1 MGRRI
6 ASVRRWISANWLVL
20 VILVLTG
27 VLLVIARVTT
37 YIGLKMAF
45 LVALVV
51 SVGLLSVFNQE
62 RRRWIDEHRVY
73 ASIFLVSGFLLLVAV
88 VTSLLGLR
96 QSVIVASL
104 IGALIPGVY
113 YAFTEIIKRPS
124 VEIRSLRFADASIAP
139 MYVFPHIAR
148 PAIFLNVEI
157 ANTGHAT
164 AENCTIKLW
173 FEKDGEEE
181 SSYARWAI
189 PEAEERYNL
198 LPDETLSIHILKIF
212 LTKDFFLLKDP
223 DNDVIQ
229 ELNNALD
236 DADLDLSYL
245 ADRSI
250 TPQGNPSG
258 NIRID
263 TSWADDVEG
272 HTIAQVTTGDG
283 EKEGMLYNE
292 DIEKDDIT
300 EQICY
305 YYPIRKPPEQ
315 SESVRGGWVGN
326 EIEEGQ
332 YTVKLQPLAE
342 NYKKPRETLKIESS
356 ANNTL
361 QLTAEDIATKVVE
374 GEIDWQDQWTDK
386 GYTDFKERVINFLE
400 ELTQPPERTSE

>member
-1 MGRRI
+1 MRKNVV
-6 ASVRRWISANWLVL
+6 ALRRWISDNWLVL
-20 VILVLTG
+20 VILILAG
-27 VLLVIARVTT
+27 VLLVVAQVTT

-45 LVALVV
+45 LVGLVA
-51 SVGLLSVFNQE
+51 SVGLIGVFNRE
-62 RRRWIDEHRVY
+62 RRRWIDEHRIY
-73 ASIFLVSGFLLLVAV
+73 ASFFLVSGFLLLVAV
-88 VTSLLGLR
+88 VTSLLRLR
-96 QSVIVASL
+96 QSIIVASL

-157 ANTGHAT
+157 ENTGHAT

-173 FEKDGEEE
+173 FEKDGKEE

-189 PEAEERYNL
+189 PEAQERYNL
-198 LPDETLSIHILKIF
+198 LPGETLSIHILKIF

-229 ELNNALD
+229 ELGSALD

-263 TSWADDVEG
+263 TSWGDDVEG
-272 HTIAQVTTGDG
+272 HTIAQVTAGDG
-283 EKEGMLYNE
+283 EKEGKLYSE
-292 DIEKDDIT
+292 DIEKDDIN

-326 EIEEGQ
+326 EIEDGR

-342 NYKKPRETLKIESS
+342 NYKKPRETLNIESS
-356 ANNTL
+356 PKNTL
-361 QLTAEDIATKVVE
+361 QLTAEDIATNVFE

-386 GYTDFKERVINFLE
+386 GYTAFRQRVIDFHN
-400 ELTQPPERTSE
+400 ELTQHQEGTSE